1 MGIMTGGVVC
11 PTAAKKCEVKLE
23 RLPTANGSN
32 SATTASNSISVDS
45 NKFKRP
51 LSSSIKQEDS
61 KDPDDLRPPVKLKV
75 RLSSNNA
82 SVVKTSSLN
91 NGTSSLKDSKAAAT
105 AAGSAHTTGQANKST
120 SNEASNNSNNSSRMP
135 LKRSA
140 QLSRTATA
148 HSKTT
153 GRSSRRASPPPATGS
168 RGAPSQPPP
177 QPLSLKKKLPPY
189 QPAPAPPVFDLEL
202 SATEFEAA
210 VEKLGNVEF
219 HKLYNLLLNMKLN

>member
-105 AAGSAHTTGQANKST
+105 AADLPIPQV
-120 SNEASNNSNNSSRMP
+120 RLP
-135 LKRSA
+135 
-140 QLSRTATA
+140 
-148 HSKTT
+148 
-153 GRSSRRASPPPATGS
+153 SRRQT
-168 RGAPSQPPP
+168 R
-177 QPLSLKKKLPPY
+177 
-189 QPAPAPPVFDLEL
+189 
-202 SATEFEAA
+202 
-210 VEKLGNVEF
+210 
-219 HKLYNLLLNMKLN
+219 LLIIQIIVAECP